1 MKGIILTAGK
11 GTRLYPACQVV
22 NKQLIPVYDKPLIY
36 YSLAVLMQANIR
48 DILIICN
55 EKDIASFQM
64 LLGNGAK
71 FGIHISYTVQKI
83 QRGIADAFLLG
94 KDFVGKDSVCLI
106 LGDNIFIGDDFNGKV
121 KQCSELRE
129 GAVVFGLPSDNP
141 AQFGVVEFD
150 AAGNVLSIEEKPKAP
165 KSNYIVPGLYFY
177 DYHAPEIA
185 GKISPSA
192 RGELEITE
200 VNNVYLRDK
209 KLKIM
214 PLSKD
219 TVWFDAGTPD
229 RILAASLKVK
239 QLQAETDTVIACIEE
254 IAYRQGWITYETMR
268 ELAAPLQNS
277 DYGKYILS
285 LPQL

>member
-11 GTRLYPACQVV
+11 GTRLYPACRII

-36 YSLAVLMQANIR
+36 YSLAVLMQADIR

-55 EKDIASFQM
+55 EKDISSFQA
-64 LLGNGAK
+64 L
-71 FGIHISYTVQKI
+71 FGGGEKYGINISYTVQKI

-94 KDFVGKDSVCLI
+94 REFVGEDTVCLI
-106 LGDNIFIGDDFNGKV
+106 LGDNIFIGNDFDEKV
-121 KQCSELRE
+121 RQCRNLKE
-129 GAVVFGLPSDNP
+129 GAIVFGLPSDNP
-141 AQFGVVEFD
+141 SQFGVVEFD
-150 AAGNVLSIEEKPKAP
+150 KAGNVLSIEEKPKEP

-177 DYHAPEIA
+177 DHRAPEIA
-185 GKISPSA
+185 GEISPSA

-200 VNNVYLRDK
+200 VNSVYLRDK
-209 KLKIM
+209 ELKIM
-214 PLSKD
+214 PLGKD

-229 RILAASLKVK
+229 RILAASCKVK
-239 QLQAETDTVIACIEE
+239 QLQAETGAVIACIEE
-254 IAYRQGWITYETMR
+254 TAYKQGWITYEAMR

-285 LPQL
+285 LPK